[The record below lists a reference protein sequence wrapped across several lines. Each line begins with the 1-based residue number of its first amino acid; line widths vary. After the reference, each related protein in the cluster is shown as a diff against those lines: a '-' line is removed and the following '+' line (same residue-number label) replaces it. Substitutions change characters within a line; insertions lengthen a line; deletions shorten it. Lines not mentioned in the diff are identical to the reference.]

1 MSNFRVVLYFVISI
15 VLVFIMCFILDSLGI
30 FGRTY
35 VERKVFEN
43 SYQRIESVKSEIS
56 INEATLVEIETR
68 LKFSELDKNT
78 RHNLEAQASALRI
91 RIRAAKE
98 QLK

>member
-15 VLVFIMCFILDSLGI
+15 VLVFIMCFILDSLAI